1 MDAVAVG
8 GLDQQIIGLCERR
21 RVFEDGLV
29 GAAEIA
35 RKEDRAALAV
45 AADIDF
51 DDCGTENMPG
61 GVKRRFDAVADGDD
75 LFELD
80 GTELRKTGLSVLNG
94 IKRLDGTRPLAAF
107 FFVGILDCDF

>member
-80 GTELRKTGLSVLNG
+80 GTELRRTWPQRPERYKAARRDEAPGGLLFCGVS
-94 IKRLDGTRPLAAF
+94 A
-107 FFVGILDCDF
+107 